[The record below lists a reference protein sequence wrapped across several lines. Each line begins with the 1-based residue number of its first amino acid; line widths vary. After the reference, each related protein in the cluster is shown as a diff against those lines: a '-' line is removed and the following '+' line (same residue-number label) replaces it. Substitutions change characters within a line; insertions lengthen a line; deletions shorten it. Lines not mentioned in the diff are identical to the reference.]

1 MTGSGKTSVF
11 MRLIDEVLA
20 DGKQAIVMVPEISL
34 TPQSLARFH
43 QRYGRRVA
51 VFHSGLSLSE
61 RLDEWKRV
69 RRGEVSIAVGT
80 RSAVFAPFDHLGLVV
95 MDEEQEYTYK
105 SESSPRY
112 HARDVAKFRCAY
124 HKALLVLASATPSIE
139 SYYFAQVGR
148 YTFNRLPSRYGGAR
162 LPQVRFVDMNRELE
176 AGNESIY
183 SRALLAELEKNIKIH
198 KQSIILL
205 NRRGYNTFVSCKSCG
220 NVVTCPNCSISLT
233 YHAANQRLMCHY
245 CGYSVPFSTECP
257 TCHADK
263 VHYAGFGRR
272 GRNSNCWNFF
282 RRRVFCGLIPMWR

>member
-1 MTGSGKTSVF
+1 M
-11 MRLIDEVLA
+11 
-20 DGKQAIVMVPEISL
+20 
-34 TPQSLARFH
+34 
-43 QRYGRRVA
+43 
-51 VFHSGLSLSE
+51 FHSGLSLSE

-95 MDEEQEYTYK
+95 MDEEQEHTYK

-183 SRALLAELEKNIKIH
+183 SRALLAELEKI
-198 KQSIILL
+198 
-205 NRRGYNTFVSCKSCG
+205 
-220 NVVTCPNCSISLT
+220 
-233 YHAANQRLMCHY
+233 
-245 CGYSVPFSTECP
+245 
-257 TCHADK
+257 
-263 VHYAGFGRR
+263 
-272 GRNSNCWNFF
+272 
-282 RRRVFCGLIPMWR
+282 